1 MSEIIKRK
9 FMINRL
15 NFLLYVRLQ
24 HHDKNILK
32 QQRKEINENLQ
43 MTQMAF

>member
-24 HHDKNILK
+24 HHDKKKYIKAAAEGKLMK
-32 QQRKEINENLQ
+32 IFR
-43 MTQMAF
+43 